1 LGRAII
7 QHSLSLLIADD
18 DPGFRGVVRRMLE
31 REQAARVI
39 GEAADGEEALRL
51 ARALRPDAI
60 LLDIAMPR
68 LNGLE
73 ALRRAKAEF
82 PGTKIIVVTVHA
94 EEAYRRAAL
103 EHGADAFILKKALGM
118 ELVPVLR
125 RLMPGQRER

>member
-1 LGRAII
+1 
-7 QHSLSLLIADD
+7 
-18 DPGFRGVVRRMLE
+18 MLE